1 MAYKFTFDL
10 TKLPEKLFDE
20 INCYLEKRIAKKD
33 ICPISEN
40 LVCKF
45 NIDAL
50 TGLSKQDA
58 KMLIQD
64 MIEIQMKNKSLKDRF
79 LKKNDKALFLPHCC
93 RKHMDSQCKATFNP
107 ETSSYACTHC
117 SPDCLVSQATIYAK
131 EKDYDVYVLPGA
143 SCVSKILDKHSY
155 GAIVGIAC
163 TDEIKMAAKALLKL
177 KIPIQTIPLL
187 KNGCSSTTFSLNSLM
202 DVLAK

>member
-20 INCYLEKRIAKKD
+20 INSILDKRITKKD

-45 NIDAL
+45 NIDSL
-50 TGLSKQDA
+50 TGLSQQDA
-58 KMLIQD
+58 KKLIQD
-64 MIEIQMKNKSLKDRF
+64 MIEIQLKNKSLKNHF

-93 RKHMDSQCKATFNP
+93 RKHMDSQCKATFNQ

-117 SPDCLVSQATIYAK
+117 SKDCLVSQATIYAK
-131 EKDYDVYVLPGA
+131 QKDYDVYVLPGA

-155 GAIVGIAC
+155 GAIIGIAC
-163 TDEIKMAAKALLKL
+163 TDEIKMAAKSLLKL

-187 KNGCSSTTFSLNSLM
+187 KNGCSCTTFSISSLI
-202 DVLAK
+202 DVLAR

>member
-20 INCYLEKRIAKKD
+20 INSILDKRITKKD

-50 TGLSKQDA
+50 TGLSQQDA
-58 KMLIQD
+58 KKLIQD
-64 MIEIQMKNKSLKDRF
+64 MIEIQLKNKSLKKHF

-117 SPDCLVSQATIYAK
+117 SKDCLVSQATIYAK
-131 EKDYDVYVLPGA
+131 QKDYDVYVLPGA

-163 TDEIKMAAKALLKL
+163 TDEIKMAAKSLLKL

-187 KNGCSSTTFSLNSLM
+187 KNGCSCTTFSINSLI
-202 DVLAK
+202 DVLAR

>member
-10 TKLPEKLFDE
+10 TKIPEKLFDE
-20 INCYLEKRIAKKD
+20 INALLDKRISKKD

-45 NIDAL
+45 NIDSL
-50 TGLSKQDA
+50 TGLSQHDA

-64 MIEIQMKNKSLKDRF
+64 MIEIQLKNQSLKDHF
-79 LKKNDKALFLPHCC
+79 SKKNNKALFLPHCC
-93 RKHMDSQCKATFNP
+93 RKHMDSQCKARFNP

-117 SPDCLVSQATIYAK
+117 SKDCLVSQATKYAK
-131 EKDYDVYVLPGA
+131 EQAYDVYVLPGA

-163 TDEIKMAAKALLKL
+163 TDEIKMAAKSLLKL

-187 KNGCSSTTFSLNSLM
+187 KNGCSSTTFSINSLI